1 MHKPRKNIDCGRY
14 TNDHSTLQNG
24 SRGKLL
30 RKSLSEKFV
39 AEIAPFG
46 RRKLAAR
53 INILAIFQVRN
64 DAIVAF
70 DGRRRADIGG
80 KCGVAV
86 LELLR
91 AGDEQHALEID
102 SSEVPAFTLL
112 LEHKNT
118 GIFAHHSPDVPAIRQ
133 CGRSGLG
140 RTIVGFEFLERLRRG
155 FDKNEVN
162 ARPNLVTLGIVRL
175 VIDIIRQF
183 IDHQLVDRDV
193 AQARKEI
200 KEFVKIPNE
209 RLIIKVAYVNV
220 HVLSKKDVRTS
231 RRRLKT
237 NTQST
242 KKGGNGAQPVD

>member
-30 RKSLSEKFV
+30 RKSLSEKFI

-46 RRKLAAR
+46 RWKLAAR
-53 INILAIFQVRN
+53 INVLAIFQVRN
-64 DAIVAF
+64 DAIIAF
-70 DGRRRADIGG
+70 DGRRCADIGR
-80 KCGVAV
+80 KCGVTV
-86 LELLR
+86 LKFLR
-91 AGDEQHALEID
+91 AGNKQYAFEID
-102 SSEVPAFTLL
+102 SSEVPAFTFL
-112 LEHKNT
+112 LEHKNS
-118 GIFAHHSPDVPAIRQ
+118 GIFAYHSPDVPAIRQ
-133 CGRSGLG
+133 CGRSSLG

-155 FDKNEVN
+155 FDENEVN
-162 ARPNLVTLGIVRL
+162 SRPNLVTLGVICL
-175 VIDIIRQF
+175 VVDVIRQL
-183 IDHQLVDRDV
+183 IDHQLVDCDV

-220 HVLSKKDVRTS
+220 HVLSKKDVRTC

-237 NTQST
+237 
-242 KKGGNGAQPVD
+242 KHDPRK

>member
-1 MHKPRKNIDCGRY
+1 MW
-14 TNDHSTLQNG
+14 
-24 SRGKLL
+24 
-30 RKSLSEKFV
+30 KSLSEKFV

-53 INILAIFQVRN
+53 INVLAIFQVRN
-64 DAIVAF
+64 DAIIAF
-70 DGRRRADIGG
+70 DGRRCADIGR
-80 KCGVAV
+80 KCGVTV
-86 LELLR
+86 LKFLR
-91 AGDEQHALEID
+91 AGNKQYAFEID
-102 SSEVPAFTLL
+102 SSEVPAFSFL
-112 LEHKNT
+112 LEHENS
-118 GIFAHHSPDVPAIRQ
+118 GILAYHSPDVPGIRQ

-155 FDKNEVN
+155 FDENEVN
-162 ARPNLVTLGIVRL
+162 TRPNLVTLGVICL
-175 VIDIIRQF
+175 VVDVIRQL
-183 IDHQLVDRDV
+183 IDHQLVDCDV

-237 NTQST
+237 
-242 KKGGNGAQPVD
+242 KHDPRK